1 MATTWGDVKEEVRD
15 SFRDSTT
22 AFIDDDELAR
32 YCKRTLRL
40 IASNYIYGFQETTG
54 TLTLT
59 GASSYNLATSF
70 PDFQELWGLSY
81 LLNGATAP
89 GCELTYYNA
98 RDFLYA
104 ADILGY
110 TVQGTSTLKLY
121 VPAGG
126 TGITG
131 SLTVIYYSSTML
143 TSASGTAKEIPTL
156 DTDVFRI
163 PERFL
168 SVLVEG
174 ILMFCFRK
182 DKSLREDFTDSK
194 EAFEK
199 ALLKMQLE
207 EPRRVKSVQRYA
219 RSQF

>member
-1 MATTWGDVKEEVRD
+1 MATTWGDVKDEVRD
-15 SFRDSTT
+15 SFRDSTQ
-22 AFIDDDELAR
+22 AFIDDNELAR
-32 YCKRTLRL
+32 YCKRVLRL
-40 IASNYIYGFQETTG
+40 VASNYIYGFQETTG
-54 TLTLT
+54 TITLT
-59 GASSYNLATSF
+59 GASSYDLSSLF

-89 GCELTYYNA
+89 GAELTYYNP

-110 TVQGTSTLKLY
+110 TLQGTATLKLY
-121 VPAGG
+121 TPSGG
-126 TGITG
+126 TGLTG
-131 SLTVIYYSSTML
+131 SLTAIYYSKTIL
-143 TSASGTAKEIPTL
+143 TSAGGTAKDVPTL

-168 SVLVEG
+168 DVLTEG

-182 DKSLREDFTDSK
+182 DKSLREDFADAK
-194 EAFEK
+194 AAFET
-199 ALLKMQLE
+199 ALEKMRLE

-219 RSQF
+219 RSSF